1 MTCEVDAVQRLMIGR
16 KAIADQGGA
25 VYHAVHPS
33 ERLPRAFLVD
43 DVAHNCLREFLFFVA
58 WTHVQVSAPRIIL
71 LTDKVDMTK
80 RTPYN

>member
-1 MTCEVDAVQRLMIGR
+1 
-16 KAIADQGGA
+16 
-25 VYHAVHPS
+25 
-33 ERLPRAFLVD
+33 
-43 DVAHNCLREFLFFVA
+43 VA